1 MGDSIAKGIGEQ
13 LGSLGK
19 QIVTEVAKTPGK
31 IIGID
36 EAKGDGTGGSSNQ
49 QGQKTKGQTGNVQDK
64 TQQEEINKQQQL
76 AQARKMLQQMTQP
89 QQQELSIHDQ
99 IEQEKMQ
106 KQQAAILNQQQAN
119 KQTLPKIA
127 SRPKPWSILK
137 KQSGSETKQNIKA
150 Q

>member
-99 IEQEKMQ
+99 IEQEKS
-106 KQQAAILNQQQAN
+106 
-119 KQTLPKIA
+119 TT
-127 SRPKPWSILK
+127 S
-137 KQSGSETKQNIKA
+137 
-150 Q
+150 